1 MWKRL
6 KRLIGS
12 AADPNL
18 PADAR
23 SSEVGA
29 EPDKTVQSLG
39 YENWVCPFCGKTA
52 TLETKQRS
60 LCESKTCPCGAI
72 GLAAPT
78 VDTDE
83 IIDDALGMFSV
94 QIREESIGLDAR
106 MLDDLARAGF
116 DIREGERTRILKSE
130 SRCE

>member
-1 MWKRL
+1 MTNC
-6 KRLIGS
+6 G
-12 AADPNL
+12 P
-18 PADAR
+18 
-23 SSEVGA
+23 
-29 EPDKTVQSLG
+29 LG
-39 YENWVCPFCGKTA
+39 YENWVCPFCGKAA